1 MPYGIDATVLIE
13 QKYSRIFYILNSSLY
28 LYFLM
33 NIQNHIQNSLYLDSM
48 SCAVKL
54 NIIHCMCKYYI
65 IGVKSPITMISIPQI
80 TLVFRK

>member
-33 NIQNHIQNSLYLDSM
+33 NI
-48 SCAVKL
+48 
-54 NIIHCMCKYYI
+54 
-65 IGVKSPITMISIPQI
+65 
-80 TLVFRK
+80 